1 MKQFNFSD
9 WKSLGPHQLINPPS
23 IQHNIEKSQHRGHM
37 SSYVILFSI
46 QNEGSSW
53 IIICVF
59 FHFDTRKFT
68 APSGRLLTTDVRCP
82 LGLKPHPVEPNPG
95 KVTGMPKRSR
105 IDYQLTNH
113 HFSETF
119 AVKLQGVYTFI
130 SSFKKYQVCNQ
141 KHLIKF
147 QEKKHLPLQTY
158 ERNPPEIWRMFFFEK
173 KTNTS
178 KTTKTFP
185 FVDFSQ
191 NAPRVGHG
199 PISNSHNGSLS
210 STWLFSK
217 NSLVF

>member
-82 LGLKPHPVEPNPG
+82 LGLKPHPVEPNAG
-95 KVTGMPKRSR
+95 KVTGMPKGSR

-147 QEKKHLPLQTY
+147 QEKNTYLFKLMKEIHQKYGGCFFLRKKQTRPKRPKPSHSLIFPKTHL
-158 ERNPPEIWRMFFFEK
+158 E
-173 KTNTS
+173 
-178 KTTKTFP
+178 
-185 FVDFSQ
+185 
-191 NAPRVGHG
+191 
-199 PISNSHNGSLS
+199 
-210 STWLFSK
+210 
-217 NSLVF
+217 